1 MDVLV
6 DTNIY
11 IDYLE
16 KRKYY
21 KYAEKFFKDTVSC
34 KHKIFIIE
42 EILFELKNNT
52 DYIDFDIIS
61 SELKR
66 KNKLVMLNSEEFSN
80 EAYHISKELNVP
92 FTDAI
97 IAIVAKNKGL
107 VILTRDKHF
116 SQNLS
121 FCVDCFKPED
131 LL

>member
-11 IDYLE
+11 IDYLM
-16 KRKYY
+16 KRHNWK
-21 KYAEKFFKDTVSC
+21 AARAFFEDTVSC

-42 EILFELKNNT
+42 EILFELNT

-97 IAIVAKNKGL
+97 IAIVAKNNGL
-107 VILTRDKHF
+107 VVLTRDKHF

-121 FCVDCFKPED
+121 FCADCFKPED